1 MHCSGAESGKG
12 LTMDVHIETREL
24 SKWFGEVVALNNVSV
39 QIPSGVIGL
48 LGPNGAGKSTF
59 IKLALGLY
67 RPSRGEIRILGEKT
81 RNNFH
86 ILQKVGYCP
95 EMDHFVEEISGYE
108 FLYWLAR
115 YSGYRAKEAKKQVER
130 SVERVSMTERMY
142 DPIATYSKGMRQRIK
157 VAQALLHDPQ
167 ILFLDEPMNG
177 LDPSAREELF
187 ELVISLGNEGKTVIF
202 SSHVLH
208 EVERV
213 TDTVILIY
221 NGRVLAFGK
230 IREIRDLIKN
240 HPRTIV
246 IETLEPKK
254 VYQILS
260 VDKNI
265 TTVNFD
271 TQALIVHTIDPV
283 QTFKYIN
290 EIFLDGK
297 VPIYSFR
304 CADEDLQSV
313 FQYLIST
320 HIPRGL

>member
-1 MHCSGAESGKG
+1 
-12 LTMDVHIETREL
+12 MDIQIETHEL
-24 SKWFGEVVALNNVSV
+24 SKWFGEVVALNNVSL
-39 QIPSGVIGL
+39 QIPAGVIGL

-67 RPSRGEIRILGEKT
+67 RPSRGKIRILGEKP

-86 ILQKVGYCP
+86 VLQKVGYCP

-115 YSGYRAKEAKKQVER
+115 YSGYDAKTARKQVER
-130 SVERVSMTERMY
+130 ALERVSMIERMY
-142 DPIATYSKGMRQRIK
+142 DPITTYSKGMRQRIK

-177 LDPSAREELF
+177 LDPTAREELF
-187 ELVISLGNEGKTVIF
+187 ELVISLGNERKTIVF

-260 VDKNI
+260 VDENI
-265 TTVNFD
+265 STVNFD
-271 TQALIVHTIDPV
+271 TQSLTIHTTDPN
-283 QTFKYIN
+283 QTFKFIN

>member
-1 MHCSGAESGKG
+1 MSS
-12 LTMDVHIETREL
+12 TPQIEAHEL
-24 SKWFGEVVALNNVSV
+24 SKWFGEVVALNNVSI

-67 RPSRGEIRILGEKT
+67 APSRGTISVLGENP

-86 ILQKVGYCP
+86 ILSLIGYCP

-115 YSGYRAKEAKKQVER
+115 YTGFPAKQARQRVQSILER
-130 SVERVSMTERMY
+130 MHMTERMY
-142 DPIATYSKGMRQRIK
+142 APIATYSKGMRQRIK

-167 ILFLDEPMNG
+167 IMFFDEPMNG

-187 ELVISLGNEGKTVIF
+187 HLITTLGNEGKTVIF

-221 NGRVLAFGK
+221 NGRMLAFGK
-230 IREIRDLIKN
+230 VREIRDLIRN

-254 VYQILS
+254 LYNILS
-260 VDKNI
+260 KDENI

-271 TQALIVHTIDPV
+271 VQQLTIHTLDPV
-283 QTFKYIN
+283 KTFQHIN
-290 EIFLDGK
+290 SIILENT
-297 VPIYSFR
+297 VPIFSFR

-313 FQYLIST
+313 FQYLISS
-320 HIPRGL
+320 HLPKGL

>member
-1 MHCSGAESGKG
+1 VDAQ
-12 LTMDVHIETREL
+12 IETKEL

-39 QIPSGVIGL
+39 QIPSGVVGL

-67 RPSRGEIRILGEKT
+67 RPSRGEIRILGKKP
-81 RNNFH
+81 RNNFQ
-86 ILQKVGYCP
+86 ILSILGYCP
-95 EMDHFVEEISGYE
+95 EMDHFVEEVSGFE

-115 YSGYRAKEAKKQVER
+115 YSGYHPKAAKKRVGDAL
-130 SVERVSMTERMY
+130 ERVHMVERMY
-142 DPIATYSKGMRQRIK
+142 DPISTYSKGMRQRIK
-157 VAQALLHDPQ
+157 VAQSLLHDPQ

-177 LDPSAREELF
+177 LDPTAREELF
-187 ELVISLGNEGKTVIF
+187 HLVIGLGNEGKTVVF

-221 NGRVLAFGK
+221 NGRVLALGK
-230 IREIRDLIKN
+230 IREIRDLIQN

-246 IETLEPKK
+246 IETMEPKK
-254 VYQILS
+254 VYQLLS
-260 VDKNI
+260 SDSNI
-265 TTVNFD
+265 TSVNFD
-271 TQALIVHTIDPV
+271 TQFLTVHTLDPL
-283 QTFKYIN
+283 QTFKCIN
-290 EIFLDGK
+290 EIILEGK
-297 VPIYSFR
+297 IPIFSFH

>member
-1 MHCSGAESGKG
+1 
-12 LTMDVHIETREL
+12 MDIQIETKEL
-24 SKWFGEVVALNNVSV
+24 SKWFNEVVALNNVTV
-39 QIPSGVIGL
+39 QITSGVIGL

-67 RPSRGEIRILGEKT
+67 RPSRGEIRVLGERP
-81 RNNFH
+81 RNNFR
-86 ILQKVGYCP
+86 IISQVGYCP
-95 EMDHFVEEISGYE
+95 EMDHFVEEVSGFE

-115 YSGYRAKEAKKQVER
+115 YSGLVGEAGQKRVKEVLEQVR
-130 SVERVSMTERMY
+130 MTDRMY

-177 LDPSAREELF
+177 LDPSAREDLF
-187 ELVISLGNEGKTVIF
+187 NLVIRLGNEGKTVIF

-230 IREIRDLIKN
+230 IRDIRDLIKN

-254 VYQILS
+254 IYQLLS
-260 VDKNI
+260 FDTNI
-265 TTVNFD
+265 TTVNFEAQKL
-271 TQALIVHTIDPV
+271 TVHTLDPI
-283 QTFKYIN
+283 QTFKFIN
-290 EIFLDGK
+290 EIVVDGK

>member
-1 MHCSGAESGKG
+1 MEYQ
-12 LTMDVHIETREL
+12 IEAIEL
-24 SKWFGEVVALNNVSV
+24 SKWFGEVVALNNVSI
-39 QIPSGVIGL
+39 QITSGIIGL

-67 RPSRGEIRILGEKT
+67 KPSRGEILILGERP
-81 RNNFH
+81 RNNTYV
-86 ILQKVGYCP
+86 LSQLGYCP

-115 YSGYRAKEAKKQVER
+115 YSGYDAKGAKTRVLNVLER
-130 SVERVSMTERMY
+130 FKMAEKMY

-157 VAQALLHDPQ
+157 LAQAILHDPTV
-167 ILFLDEPMNG
+167 IFLDEPMNG

-187 ELVISLGNEGKTVIF
+187 RLINNLGSQGKTILF

-213 TDTVILIY
+213 TDTVVLIY

-230 IREIRDLIKN
+230 VREIRDLIQN
-240 HPRTIV
+240 HPRKIV
-246 IETLEPKK
+246 IKTFEPKK
-254 VYQILS
+254 VYTELS
-260 VDKNI
+260 IDPNI
-265 TTVNFD
+265 TSVSFD
-271 TQALIVHTIDPV
+271 PDEITIHTTDPGS
-283 QTFKYIN
+283 TFKYIN
-290 EIFLDGK
+290 DLIIENKISVLS
-297 VPIYSFR
+297 YR

-313 FQYLIST
+313 FQYLVST

>member
-1 MHCSGAESGKG
+1 
-12 LTMDVHIETREL
+12 MDIQIETREL

-39 QIPSGVIGL
+39 QIPTGVIGL

-67 RPSRGEIRILGEKT
+67 RPSRGEIRILGEKP

-86 ILQKVGYCP
+86 TLQKVGYCP
-95 EMDHFVEEISGYE
+95 EMDHFVEEVSGYE

-115 YSGYRAKEAKKQVER
+115 YSGYKPKVAKKQVER
-130 SVERVSMTERMY
+130 AVERVSMTERMY

-157 VAQALLHDPQ
+157 IAQALLHDPE

-177 LDPSAREELF
+177 LDPTAREELF
-187 ELVISLGNEGKTVIF
+187 ELVISLGSEGKTVIF

-260 VDKNI
+260 VDENI

-271 TQALIVHTIDPV
+271 TQSLTVHTLDPM

-290 EIFLDGK
+290 EVFLDEK